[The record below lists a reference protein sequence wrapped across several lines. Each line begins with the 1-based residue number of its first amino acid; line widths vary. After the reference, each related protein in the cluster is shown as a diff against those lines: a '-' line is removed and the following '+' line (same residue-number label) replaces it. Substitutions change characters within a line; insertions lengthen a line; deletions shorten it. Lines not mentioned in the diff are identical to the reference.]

1 MLFLITDIYKW
12 ILLLLSAKFSHG
24 VNDSSTET
32 SLIITNGNPNLASEL
47 CYARGRRFTQPF
59 TNNYALQSRET
70 Q

>member
-32 SLIITNGNPNLASEL
+32 SLIITNGNPNLAS
-47 CYARGRRFTQPF
+47 
-59 TNNYALQSRET
+59 
-70 Q
+70 